1 MNGNYSGVFG
11 VVGTVTGVLSLVA
24 PDPASVQAIAAAVS
38 SVICA
43 AIALYQ
49 AGRALIDKI
58 KEITGKKK

>member
-1 MNGNYSGVFG
+1 MNGNYSGIFG
-11 VVGTVTGVLSLVA
+11 AAGTVTGVLSLVA

-49 AGRALIDKI
+49 AGRALFEKI

>member
-11 VVGTVTGVLSLVA
+11 AVGTVTGVLSLVA

-49 AGRALIDKI
+49 AGRALVEKI
-58 KEITGKKK
+58 KEMLANKK

>member
-11 VVGTVTGVLSLVA
+11 AVGTITGVLSLVA

-49 AGRALIDKI
+49 AGRSLVVKI
-58 KEITGKKK
+58 REMLGNRK

>member
-1 MNGNYSGVFG
+1 MNNYSGIFG
-11 VVGTVTGVLSLVA
+11 AVGTITGVLSLVA

-49 AGRALIDKI
+49 AGRALVEKI
-58 KEITGKKK
+58 REALGKRK

>member
-1 MNGNYSGVFG
+1 MNGNYSGIFG
-11 VVGTVTGVLSLVA
+11 AVGTVSGVLSLVA

-49 AGRALIDKI
+49 AGRALVVKI
-58 KEITGKKK
+58 REMLGNRK